1 MNNIEELT
9 NAKEKLKALNKTIKN
24 LESNIE
30 TMVNESEET
39 SVNEVCVMALI
50 KSRNELNERAV
61 SLSNEIYKKE
71 IIDKI
76 TKHKNKGFVSTKK

>member
-9 NAKEKLKALNKTIKN
+9 NAKEMLKALNKTIKN

-50 KSRNELNERAV
+50 KSRN
-61 SLSNEIYKKE
+61 
-71 IIDKI
+71 
-76 TKHKNKGFVSTKK
+76 